1 MRGNGADG
9 GGDGEA
15 AAQQEEGAD
24 GGVHGQRLKARSRL
38 AEVSGWFTSEL
49 GDDNLVGLRRN
60 IWRLC

>member
-38 AEVSGWFTSEL
+38 AEVSEIGRAH
-49 GDDNLVGLRRN
+49 V
-60 IWRLC
+60 